1 MTIET
6 NLNFSGGENTLKS
19 ICWILSVLSWLLFV
33 IIGWISIKWL
43 DEDRLLIT
51 FFRTYKQK
59 LFVTYHP
66 IQVTGPILYTL
77 LIITMIIV
85 TVAFI
90 VYMIKSTCKKDNGF
104 FEKMFD
110 NITRWHWIAMLL
122 HSGLFLIGI
131 CNDAKHAHDMYVAG
145 IILVLF
151 ALICLGL
158 MYYKTD
164 FGTNDYP
171 GALIKK
177 GTYSALLAID
187 WYYFCYVICQLYLWD
202 HPSLKNSKNLGIAFD
217 IIMGIV
223 MIIAVFFL
231 KDVLMAIYYFIIYLG
246 ILIFFYSMH
255 KDYRKFNKI
264 KVGDV
269 VLSIIF
275 MIVFLVLA
283 VFLIVKHKMEVLK

>member
-85 TVAFI
+85 IVAFI

-231 KDVLMAIYYFIIYLG
+231 KDVLMAIYYFLIYLG

-269 VLSIIF
+269 ILSIIF

>member
-85 TVAFI
+85 TIAFI

-231 KDVLMAIYYFIIYLG
+231 KDVLMAIYYFLIYLG

-269 VLSIIF
+269 ILSIIF

>member
-51 FFRTYKQK
+51 FFRTFKQK
-59 LFVTYHP
+59 LIVTYHP

-231 KDVLMAIYYFIIYLG
+231 KDVLMAIYYFLIYLG

-269 VLSIIF
+269 ILSIIF

>member
-131 CNDAKHAHDMYVAG
+131 CNDGKHVHDMYVAG

-231 KDVLMAIYYFIIYLG
+231 KDVLMAIYYFLIYLG
-246 ILIFFYSMH
+246 ILIFFYSMD
-255 KDYRKFNKI
+255 KNYRKFHKI

-269 VLSIIF
+269 ILSIIF

>member
-33 IIGWISIKWL
+33 IIGWISLKWL

-51 FFRTYKQK
+51 FFRTFKQK
-59 LFVTYHP
+59 LLVTYHP

-231 KDVLMAIYYFIIYLG
+231 KDVLMAIYYFLIYLG

-269 VLSIIF
+269 ILSIIF

>member
-1 MTIET
+1 MET

-43 DEDRLLIT
+43 DKDRLLIT
-51 FFRTYKQK
+51 FFRTFKQK
-59 LFVTYHP
+59 LIVTYHP

-131 CNDAKHAHDMYVAG
+131 CNDGKHAHDMYVAG

-231 KDVLMAIYYFIIYLG
+231 KDVLMAIYYFLIYLG

-269 VLSIIF
+269 ILSIIF

>member
-231 KDVLMAIYYFIIYLG
+231 KDVLMAIYYFLIYLG

-269 VLSIIF
+269 ILSIIF